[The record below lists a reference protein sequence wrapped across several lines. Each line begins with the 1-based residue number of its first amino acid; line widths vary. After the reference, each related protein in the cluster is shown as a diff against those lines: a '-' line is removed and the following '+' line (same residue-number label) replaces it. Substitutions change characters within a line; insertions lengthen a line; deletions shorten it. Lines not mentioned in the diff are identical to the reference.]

1 MAVVDDYVTG
11 TVSVANGSPNVTG
24 VGTAWTLAAI
34 RPGDEFK
41 RFGRSIAILSVTD
54 DTHLVLA
61 ENWPDTALAGSAY
74 RIRFQPDGSRLT
86 AQAAAIVQA
95 LLNGNLDAI
104 ANLVGAADKVP
115 YFTGAG
121 VAALADFTTAGR
133 ALVAAADADGQLSEL
148 GFSTFMKGIIND
160 PDASTALSTLGFS
173 DFIKTLIGDPDA
185 SAALDTLGFSAFIKT
200 LINDADAATARGT
213 LGLAA
218 VSASGSAADLG
229 TGTLP
234 NARVSATLTADK
246 AFRQGNILATVAQ
259 SAGVPT
265 GGIIERGSNA
275 NGQYVRY
282 ADGTQMCW
290 STFNG
295 TTVAGN
301 VNFAAIN
308 YPAAFSAVPNVSTD
322 KLSSLAT
329 RFFTSVAS
337 PSATTI
343 TIGLGDTG
351 AGGISINVTYIAL
364 GRWF

>member
-1 MAVVDDYVTG
+1 MAVPFYD
-11 TVSVANGSPNVTG
+11 
-24 VGTAWTLAAI
+24 VGTATLTAGSTAMVGQGTLWIGNVRPYDMVIGNDGKVNYVLTVVDNTHITLAWGWGGATQAALKYFI
-34 RPGDEFK
+34 GYT
-41 RFGRSIAILSVTD
+41 AD
-54 DTHLVLA
+54 DPFTQTLVRQVMQ
-61 ENWPDTALAGSAY
+61 ALAASALVAL
-74 RIRFQPDGSRLT
+74 GGLT
-86 AQAAAIVQA
+86 AAARQGVYF
-95 LLNGNLDAI
+95 DA
-104 ANLVGAADKVP
+104 
-115 YFTGAG
+115 TST
-121 VAALADFTTAGR
+121 AALFDLSDAGR
-133 ALVAAADADGQLSEL
+133 ALLAAADADSQLSEL
-148 GFSTFMKGIIND
+148 GFSTF
-160 PDASTALSTLGFS
+160 A
-173 DFIKTLIGDPDA
+173 KTLVNADA

-200 LINDADAATARGT
+200 LINDADAATARAT
-213 LGLAA
+213 LVLAA
-218 VSASGSAADLG
+218 VAASGSASDLSI
-229 TGTLP
+229 GTLP

-259 SAGVPT
+259 SGGVPT
-265 GGIIERGSNA
+265 GGIIERGV
-275 NGQYVRY
+275 NGNGNYVRF

-351 AGGISINVTYIAL
+351 AGGISINVTYIAV